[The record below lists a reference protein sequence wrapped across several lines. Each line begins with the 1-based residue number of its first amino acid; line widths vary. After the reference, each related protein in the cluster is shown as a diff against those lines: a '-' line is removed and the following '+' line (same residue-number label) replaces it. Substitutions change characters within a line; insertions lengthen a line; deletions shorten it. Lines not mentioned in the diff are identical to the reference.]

1 MAYKAFN
8 HLINYKVGTR
18 GIKLPIN
25 KLNILS
31 KVYNSI
37 KSRLGC
43 RIIIL
48 LKLYILEVV
57 IKLLKPIPTYI
68 FLNNIF

>member
-8 HLINYKVGTR
+8 HLINCKVGVR
-18 GIKLPIN
+18 GIKLSIS

-31 KVYNSI
+31 KVCNLI
-37 KSRLGC
+37 KSRLGYK
-43 RIIIL
+43 IVVL
-48 LKLYILEVV
+48 LRLCTSEVV

-68 FLNNIF
+68 FLNNVL

>member
-8 HLINYKVGTR
+8 YFINCKVGAR
-18 GIKLPIN
+18 GIKLPIS
-25 KLNILS
+25 KPNILS
-31 KVYNSI
+31 KVYNLI

-43 RIIIL
+43 RIVIL
-48 LKLYILEVV
+48 PKLCILKVA

-68 FLNNIF
+68 FLNNIL

>member
-8 HLINYKVGTR
+8 RLINCKVGAK
-18 GIKLPIN
+18 GIELPIS

-31 KVYNSI
+31 KVYNLI
-37 KSRLGC
+37 KSRLEC
-43 RIIIL
+43 RVIIL
-48 LKLYILEVV
+48 LGLCILEVV

-68 FLNNIF
+68 FLNNVL